1 MLKKLAWEAITEI
14 VRHAFFVV
22 LVLLVAITSYL
33 AKPKRD
39 ILGTRFPAPLG
50 ARLIAWGSVGVWIML
65 ALAAWDVGWRPVAV
79 LFALGPLCTLWRW
92 PEHIRIDELSI
103 HQSAWC
109 RRDVSILWTDVKVI
123 ELSRGGDSIL
133 LRGDNGETI
142 GVSVSQV
149 GVDTLLREITLRTG
163 IPCPAWPESV
173 EVV

>member
-1 MLKKLAWEAITEI
+1 MLKTLAGEALTEI
-14 VRHAFFVV
+14 VRHAFFLV

-33 AKPKRD
+33 ARPKKD

-79 LFALGPLCTLWRW
+79 AFALGPLYTLWRW
-92 PEHIRIDELSI
+92 PEQIMIDELRI

-109 RRDVSILWTDVKVI
+109 RRDVSILWTDVKTI

-133 LRGDNGETI
+133 LRGHNGETI
-142 GVSVSQV
+142 GVSASQV
-149 GVDTLLREITLRTG
+149 GVDLLTGEITRHTG
-163 IPCPAWPESV
+163 IACPAWPDSV
-173 EVV
+173 DVV